1 MAVRW
6 LDISENRRRRR
17 RGEKSPTA
25 NVSTQERCKAFH
37 KAGNHGRT
45 LLYQNTVVNFIV
57 RSTDLLLGLYTRN
70 FVIMLYPTCRKLI
83 QKVGKHSNEIKEML
97 YHALLV

>member
-17 RGEKSPTA
+17 RGEKSPIA

-57 RSTDLLLGLYTRN
+57 RLTDLLLGLYIRSS
-70 FVIMLYPTCRKLI
+70 VICNLQEADSKSWETI
-83 QKVGKHSNEIKEML
+83 SFF
-97 YHALLV
+97 

>member
-37 KAGNHGRT
+37 KARNHGSNGVQRMNKGKDERT
-45 LLYQNTVVNFIV
+45 YV
-57 RSTDLLLGLYTRN
+57 RSITLVKASKGGT
-70 FVIMLYPTCRKLI
+70 IM
-83 QKVGKHSNEIKEML
+83 KV
-97 YHALLV
+97 